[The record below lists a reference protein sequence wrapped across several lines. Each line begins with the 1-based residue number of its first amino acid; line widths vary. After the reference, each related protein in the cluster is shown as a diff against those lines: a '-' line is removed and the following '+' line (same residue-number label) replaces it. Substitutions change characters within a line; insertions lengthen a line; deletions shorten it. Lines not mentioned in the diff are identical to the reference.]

1 MLMDVLILM
10 VYDKCPVDVSRLTWY
25 GFDVLRSTM
34 YGLYAVLVLIQHN
47 AVSYRHPALHAYT
60 HRAFFAS
67 KERPKTFDVIH
78 SISTFDHDGLGR
90 YGDPLDPDGDLR
102 SMKEA
107 HKNSAAGGGGVM
119 ILAVM
124 ILAVIGGTHRT
135 GRGCM
140 ECTPCARPRSSPPP
154 PPGLENGVQVGPSSG
169 GARPASREPATAV
182 ANPDSTQ
189 TIRGAGW
196 SRGGQEWG
204 VMSEFRVQGQELC
217 GLVL

>member
-1 MLMDVLILM
+1 MDVLILM

-107 HKNSAAGGGGVM
+107 HKFCGRGGGCNDTSRNDTSRNWRYPSH
-119 ILAVM
+119 
-124 ILAVIGGTHRT
+124 GTRLYGMHT
-135 GRGCM
+135 V
-140 ECTPCARPRSSPPP
+140 CTAALFSASSSR
-154 PPGLENGVQVGPSSG
+154 VGKWSSG
-169 GARPASREPATAV
+169 WAFIRRCSTSLSRTR
-182 ANPDSTQ
+182 N
-189 TIRGAGW
+189 
-196 SRGGQEWG
+196 SR
-204 VMSEFRVQGQELC
+204 C
-217 GLVL
+217 